1 MKNRRVIDQEKAYE
15 YSELM
20 KIIRDTVTT
29 NNLARV
35 CLNNYTLKT
44 IAGYTPDSNDS
55 NYNPYIKSYI
65 DKLVYDEHNK
75 KVEQAKKDGDKQEL
89 SRLSNKVM
97 DMAGYLKDGRYSKM
111 GKINE
116 YAKSFVDR
124 TLLKRETDRLY
135 SAIENGDTQEADNAY
150 RRIYQMSSYS
160 QNRPYGVVNEY
171 AQTFV
176 DSRIDKYIQKGIHI
190 PQNMEHT
197 KDVAI

>member
-1 MKNRRVIDQEKAYE
+1 MKNKKVIDQEKAYE
-15 YSELM
+15 YSELI
-20 KIIRDTVTT
+20 KIIKDTVTT
-29 NNLARV
+29 NNLAKV

-44 IAGYTPDSNDS
+44 IAGYTPDSNES

-65 DKLVYDEHNK
+65 DKLIYDEHNK
-75 KVEQAKKDGDKQEL
+75 KVEQAKKDGNKQEL

-97 DMAGYLKDGRYSKM
+97 DMAGYLKDGSYSKM
-111 GKINE
+111 GIINE

-124 TLLKRETDRLY
+124 TLLDRELSKLY
-135 SAIENGDTQEADNAY
+135 KAIESGNTEDIDNAY
-150 RRIYQMSSYS
+150 KKIYQMSSYS

-176 DSRIDKYIQKGIHI
+176 DNRIDKYIQKGIHI
-190 PQNMEHT
+190 PKNIEQS

>member
-1 MKNRRVIDQEKAYE
+1 MKNKRVIDQEKAYE
-15 YSELM
+15 YSELI
-20 KIIRDTVTT
+20 KIIKDTVTT

-44 IAGYTPDSNDS
+44 IAGYTPDSNES
-55 NYNPYIKSYI
+55 NYNPYMKSYI
-65 DKLVYDEHNK
+65 DKLIYDEHNK

-97 DMAGYLKDGRYSKM
+97 GMAGYLKDENYSKT
-111 GKINE
+111 GRINE

-124 TLLKRETDRLY
+124 TLFNREMDKLY
-135 SAIENGDTQEADNAY
+135 RAIESGDSKEIDKEY
-150 RRIYQMSSYS
+150 EKIYQMSSYS

-176 DSRIDKYIQKGIHI
+176 DNRIDKYIQKGIHI
-190 PQNMEHT
+190 PQDVMQDKN
-197 KDVAI
+197 VAI